1 MRKYEVMFIVR
12 PDLEEATITSVANS
26 MKELLTSKSATILEE
41 TAMGQRELAYEI
53 KKFKTGYYF
62 LFIIEAENDE
72 AIKEF
77 DRVALINENIIR
89 HLIVKSEER

>member
-1 MRKYEVMFIVR
+1 
-12 PDLEEATITSVANS
+12 
-26 MKELLTSKSATILEE
+26 
-41 TAMGQRELAYEI
+41 MGQRELAYEI

-89 HLIVKSEER
+89 HLVVKSEER

>member
-12 PDLEEATITSVANS
+12 PDLEETNITSVANS

>member
-1 MRKYEVMFIVR
+1 MKKYEIMFIVK
-12 PDLEEATITSVANS
+12 PDLEETTITSVANS
-26 MKELLTSKSATILEE
+26 MKELLVSKSATILEE
-41 TAMGQRELAYEI
+41 KAMGQRELAYEI
-53 KKFKTGYYF
+53 KSYKTGYYF
-62 LFIIEAENDE
+62 LFVIESENDE